1 MEIEEVYKV
10 FNYCSAYLDK
20 LNDKQVGALWEY
32 INMMNRHSDYDLMKK
47 EFGRVAI
54 LSYFVHIKM
63 DETKSEFK
71 RFDLLTGYWKAM
83 LVMLLV
89 QDEYNINNPNYKS
102 KLIK

>member
-1 MEIEEVYKV
+1 MKIEEVYKV

-20 LNDKQVGALWEY
+20 LNDKQINALWEY
-32 INMMNRHSDYDLMKK
+32 INMMNRHNDYDLMKK

-54 LSYFVHIKM
+54 LSYFVHVKM
-63 DETKSEFK
+63 DETKSEFE
-71 RFDLLTGYWKAM
+71 RFELLSGYWKAM
-83 LVMLLV
+83 VVMLLV